1 MNSIRWIRR
10 IGLGIVMASGL
21 WMVMAADK
29 TVTGVIVDLF
39 GDEVMV
45 NTDMFDPNQQ
55 VKTDRN
61 KVLRIEP
68 SKTSPGLLTMLKED
82 EILDLVAYILSGGD
96 RKNGMFKLRW
106 RGIILYWA
114 GIKENRE
121 KGKRNEKK
129 YKYYIV

>member
-1 MNSIRWIRR
+1 
-10 IGLGIVMASGL
+10 
-21 WMVMAADK
+21 MVMAADK

-96 RKNGMFKLRW
+96 RKNGMFKLR
-106 RGIILYWA
+106 
-114 GIKENRE
+114 
-121 KGKRNEKK
+121 
-129 YKYYIV
+129 